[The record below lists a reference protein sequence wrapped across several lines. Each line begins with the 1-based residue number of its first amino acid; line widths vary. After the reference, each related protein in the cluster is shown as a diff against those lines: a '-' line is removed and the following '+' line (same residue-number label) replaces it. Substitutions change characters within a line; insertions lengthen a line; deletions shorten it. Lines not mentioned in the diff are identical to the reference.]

1 MEFMTGVKEKET
13 LELSEL
19 LEEGR
24 LGEEVKVN
32 GAVHTI
38 RGHGNSRFRDSREN
52 GKVWSSSVY
61 EEGVTKFNLKDLRE
75 AATVE
80 VTGKLT
86 ESEKAPNGIEI
97 RLSEIKVLSMPK
109 TAFHLLFQ
117 SGN

>member
-38 RGHGNSRFRDSREN
+38 RDMGTVAFVILRN
-52 GKVWSSSVY
+52 GKVWSSVY
-61 EEGVTKFNLKDLRE
+61 TKKALQNL
-75 AATVE
+75 T
-80 VTGKLT
+80 
-86 ESEKAPNGIEI
+86 
-97 RLSEIKVLSMPK
+97 
-109 TAFHLLFQ
+109 
-117 SGN
+117 

>member
-13 LELSEL
+13 LEL

-38 RGHGNSRFRDSREN
+38 RDMGTVAFVILRKRE
-52 GKVWSSSVY
+52 GLVQCVY

-97 RLSEIKVLSMPK
+97 RLSEIKGYCSEVCISHCK
-109 TAFHLLFQ
+109 K
-117 SGN
+117 